1 MITVT
6 IDKNT
11 IQVVD
16 GTSVLDA
23 AKQAGVDIPT
33 LCQHEDLTPLGT
45 CGMCMVDIAGCKDLQ
60 RACITE
66 VTEGMQVLTNTPQ
79 LRKLRRGLLE
89 LVLATHPDDC
99 LQCIKHGSCEL
110 QKLADRFEI
119 RTLRYDKYT
128 RGLPLDR
135 TAAGIIRDMNKC
147 IGCGRCVTVCHEVQ
161 SVKAIDF
168 MDRGANTIISP
179 GYGMSMGSSVC
190 VNCGQCV
197 VYCPT
202 GALYEKEMID
212 DVWGAL
218 DDPKK
223 VVVAQVAPAVRVALG
238 EEFDMAPG
246 SLVIGKIYSA
256 LRSLGIDYIFD
267 TNFSADLTI
276 LEEGTE
282 LLERIS
288 SGGTLPLITSCSPG
302 WIKFGETYYPE
313 LLDHVS
319 TCKSPQQMLGTII
332 KTYFAET
339 HNLDPENIISLSIM
353 PCTAKKF
360 EAARPEMNDSGYQ
373 DVDYVLTTREL
384 ARMIR
389 QAGLQFDSMK
399 EEKPDPVLSQY
410 TGAAT
415 IFGASGGVMEAAIRS
430 AYELKTQKTL
440 GSLDFTNLRG
450 LEGIKKASVDIEG
463 TEIRVAVSNGLSNA
477 RTLLNIVTEAKKVGE
492 MPFHFIEIMAC
503 RGGCIGGGGQPLE
516 NTLAKRAQRMA
527 GLYREDKNLPIRKSH
542 ENAEVLELYK
552 DFLQKPGSEISHH
565 LLHTHYTAR

>member
-6 IDKNT
+6 IDNTT
-11 IQVVD
+11 IQVIE

-33 LCQHEDLTPLGT
+33 LCRHEDLTPLGT
-45 CGMCMVDIAGCKDLQ
+45 CGMCMVEIEGKKELQ
-60 RACITE
+60 RACITKAAKD
-66 VTEGMQVLTNTPQ
+66 MQILTNTPE
-79 LRKLRRGLLE
+79 LRRLRSGILE

-119 RTLRYDKYT
+119 RLLKYDKYT
-128 RGLPLDR
+128 RGLPIDR
-135 TAAGIIRDMNKC
+135 TAAGIVRDMNKC
-147 IGCGRCVTVCHEVQ
+147 IGCGRCVTVCQEVQ
-161 SVKAIDF
+161 SVKAINF
-168 MDRGANTIISP
+168 MERGADTIVSP

-202 GALYEKEMID
+202 GALYEKEVID
-212 DVWGAL
+212 EVWSAL
-218 DDPKK
+218 DNPRK
-223 VVVAQVAPAVRVALG
+223 VVAAQVAPAVRVALG
-238 EEFDMAPG
+238 EEFGMAAG
-246 SLVIGKIYSA
+246 SLVIGKIYAA

-276 LEEGTE
+276 MEEGTE
-282 LLERIS
+282 LLERID
-288 SGGTLPLITSCSPG
+288 SGGPLPLITSCSPG
-302 WIKFGETYYPE
+302 WIKFGETYFPE
-313 LLDHVS
+313 LLTHIS
-319 TCKSPQQMLGTII
+319 TCKSPQQMLGTVI
-332 KTYFAET
+332 KTHFAKT
-339 HNLDPENIISLSIM
+339 HNINPENIVSLSIM

-360 EAARPEMNDSGYQ
+360 EAARPEMRDSGYP

-389 QAGLQFDSMK
+389 QAGIQFENIK
-399 EEKPDPVLSQY
+399 EDQPDPILSQY
-410 TGAAT
+410 SGAAT
-415 IFGASGGVMEAAIRS
+415 IFGASGGVMEAALRT
-430 AYELKTQKTL
+430 AYELTTGKTL
-440 GSLDFTNLRG
+440 GSLDFTEVRG
-450 LEGIKKASVDIEG
+450 IEGIKKASVDLDG

-477 RTLLNIVTEAKKVGE
+477 RTLLNIVSKAKKEGK

-516 NTLAKRAQRMA
+516 NSLAKRAQRIA
-527 GLYREDKNLPIRKSH
+527 GLYAEDKNLPIRKSH
-542 ENAEVLELYK
+542 ENSEVLELYK

-565 LLHTHYTAR
+565 LLHTHYRAR

>member
-1 MITVT
+1 MITLT
-6 IDKNT
+6 IDKTT
-11 IQVVD
+11 IQVAE
-16 GTSVLDA
+16 GTSVLDT

-33 LCQHEDLTPLGT
+33 LCRHEDLTPLGT
-45 CGMCMVDIAGCKDLQ
+45 CGMCMVDIDGFKDLQ

-66 VTEGMQVLTNTPQ
+66 AVEGMQVQTNTPQ

-119 RTLRYDKYT
+119 RTLRYDKYV

-135 TAAGIIRDMNKC
+135 TAAGIVRDMNKC
-147 IGCGRCVTVCHEVQ
+147 IGCGRCVSVCHEVQ

-168 MDRGANTIISP
+168 MGRGSDTIISP
-179 GYGMSMGSSVC
+179 GYGISMGSSVC
-190 VNCGQCV
+190 VNCGQCI

-212 DVWGAL
+212 EVWAAL
-218 DDPKK
+218 DNPKK

-282 LLERIS
+282 LLERLA

-302 WIKFGETYYPE
+302 WIKFGETYFPE

-339 HNLDPENIISLSIM
+339 HTIDPENIISLSIM

-440 GSLDFTNLRG
+440 ESLDFTDLRG
-450 LEGIKKASVDIEG
+450 IEGIKKASVDIEG

-477 RTLLNIVTEAKKVGE
+477 RTLLNIVVEAKKRGE

-516 NTLAKRAQRMA
+516 NTLAKRAQRIE
-527 GLYREDKNLPIRKSH
+527 GLYKEDRNLPIRKSH
-542 ENAEVLELYK
+542 ENAEVLGLYK
-552 DFLQKPGSEISHH
+552 EFLQKPGSEKSHH
-565 LLHTHYTAR
+565 LLHTHYTVR

>member
-1 MITVT
+1 MITLT

-11 IQVVD
+11 IQVIE

-23 AKQAGVDIPT
+23 AKQAGVEIPT
-33 LCQHEDLTPLGT
+33 LCRHEDLTSLGT
-45 CGMCMVDIAGCKDLQ
+45 CGMCMVEIKGCKDLQ
-60 RACITE
+60 RACITDAAA
-66 VTEGMQVLTNTPQ
+66 GMQVLTNTPQ

-128 RGLPLDR
+128 RELPLDR
-135 TAAGIIRDMNKC
+135 TAAGIVRDMNKC
-147 IGCGRCVTVCHEVQ
+147 IGCGRCVTVCQEVQ

-168 MDRGANTIISP
+168 MGRGADTVISP

-212 DVWGAL
+212 EVWGAL

-238 EEFDMAPG
+238 EEFGMAPG

-256 LRSLGIDYIFD
+256 LRNLGIDYIFD

-282 LLERIS
+282 LLERIA

-302 WIKFGETYYPE
+302 WIKFGETYFPE

-339 HNLDPENIISLSIM
+339 HNLDPENIVSLSIM

-389 QAGLQFDSMK
+389 QAGLQFESMK

-440 GSLDFTNLRG
+440 GSLDFTDLRG

-477 RTLLNIVTEAKKVGE
+477 RTLLNIVAEAKKEGE

-516 NTLAKRAQRMA
+516 NSLAKRAQRIA
-527 GLYREDKNLPIRKSH
+527 GLYAEDKNLPIRKSH
-542 ENAEVLELYK
+542 ENAEVLGLYK

>member
-1 MITVT
+1 MISLT
-6 IDKNT
+6 IDKTT
-11 IQVVD
+11 IQVIE

-23 AKQAGVDIPT
+23 AKQSGVDIPT
-33 LCQHEDLTPLGT
+33 LCRHEDLTPLGT
-45 CGMCMVDIAGCKDLQ
+45 CGMCMVDIDGCKDLQ

-66 VTEGMQVLTNTPQ
+66 AAEGMQVQTNTPQ

-168 MDRGANTIISP
+168 MDRGSDTIISP
-179 GYGMSMGSSVC
+179 GYGVSMGSSVC

-212 DVWGAL
+212 EVWAAL
-218 DDPKK
+218 DNPKK

-238 EEFDMAPG
+238 EEFGMEPG
-246 SLVIGKIYSA
+246 SLVIGKIFSA

-302 WIKFGETYYPE
+302 WIKFGETYFPE

-339 HNLDPENIISLSIM
+339 HNIDPENIVSLSIM

-360 EAARPEMNDSGYQ
+360 EAARPEMQDSGFR

-399 EEKPDPVLSQY
+399 DEKPDPVLSQY

-450 LEGIKKASVDIEG
+450 IEGIKKASVDIEG

-477 RTLLNIVTEAKKVGE
+477 RTLLDIVVEAKKRGE

-516 NTLAKRAQRMA
+516 NTLAKRAQRIE
-527 GLYREDKNLPIRKSH
+527 GLYAEDKNLPIRKSH
-542 ENAEVLELYK
+542 ENAEVLGLYK
-552 DFLQKPGSEISHH
+552 EFLQKPGSEISHR